1 MERINVLGMGPGHRD
16 YVLPITSRLIEES
29 DVIVSSAR
37 LLQGLELGDKAV
49 YELGSLAEAV
59 EYIRQNRHKKIS
71 VLVSGD
77 SCFYSMLSFLLR
89 HFESEELNVV
99 PGIGS
104 LQYMFSRLGMSWSEA
119 FMGSVHGRELDF
131 VELSLRYKAVGL
143 LTDSK
148 WSPKAIAEVL
158 VEKGLGERIMY
169 IGENL
174 SYENENISR
183 VKAHKAAHSGSH
195 DMCVVVI
202 CDE

>member
-1 MERINVLGMGPGHRD
+1 MEKINVLGMGPGHRD
-16 YVLPITSRLIEES
+16 YVLPITSKLIEES

-37 LLQGLELGDKAV
+37 LLQGLELAGKAV
-49 YELGSLAEAV
+49 YEIGGLAEAV
-59 EYIRQNRHKKIS
+59 EHIRQNRHKKIS

-77 SCFYSMLSFLLR
+77 SCFYSMLSFLLK
-89 HFESEELNVV
+89 HFKSEELNVE

-131 VELSLRYKAVGL
+131 AELSLSYKAVGL
-143 LTDSK
+143 LTDGK

-158 VEKGLGERIMY
+158 VEKGLGDKIMY
-169 IGENL
+169 IGEKL
-174 SYENENISR
+174 SYENEKISR
-183 VKAHKAAHSGSH
+183 VKAEDAAVSRVY

>member
-1 MERINVLGMGPGHRD
+1 MEKINVLGMGPGHRD
-16 YVLPITSRLIEES
+16 YVLPISTSLIEES

-37 LLQGLELGDKAV
+37 LLQGLELESKEV
-49 YELGSLAEAV
+49 YRIGSLTEAI
-59 EYIRQNRHKKIS
+59 EYIKGKRHKQIA

-77 SCFYSMLSFLLR
+77 SCFFSMLSLLRR

-99 PGIGS
+99 PGISS

-131 VELSLRYKAVGL
+131 AELALRYKAVGL
-143 LTDSK
+143 LTDGK
-148 WSPKAIAEVL
+148 WNPQAIAKAL
-158 VEKGLGERIMY
+158 VEKGLGEMIIY

-174 SYENENISR
+174 SYENERISR
-183 VKAHKAAHSGSH
+183 VRAHEAALSGSH

>member
-37 LLQGLELGDKAV
+37 LLQGLELGGKAV
-49 YELGSLAEAV
+49 YELGRLAEAV
-59 EYIRQNRHKKIS
+59 EHIRENRHKKIS

-77 SCFYSMLSFLLR
+77 SCFYSMLSFLRR

-99 PGIGS
+99 TGIGS

-119 FMGSVHGRELDF
+119 FMGSVHGREVDF
-131 VELSLRYKAVGL
+131 AELSLRYKAVGL
-143 LTDSK
+143 LTDGK
-148 WSPKAIAEVL
+148 WSPKAIAKVL

-174 SYENENISR
+174 SYENEKISR
-183 VKAHKAAHSGSH
+183 IRAAEAASSGGY